1 MPWVFGGEY
10 DQFAALI
17 ERTVDAW
24 LSIGIQP
31 AFVFDGELYRFP
43 VSKITGSS
51 ALPGPSEPVKF
62 PTQVSR
68 VTTSNIY
75 NGQLFFRTST
85 ASRNTPRFLAESRIL
100 PPLCYTTCVQ
110 TLLRLHKLHP
120 TVTLYFAD
128 READAFAVAL
138 AGRLGAYVIAQD
150 SDFVV
155 LNSAGYLG
163 YIPLDDMQWST
174 EPAGMTARQQQQQ
187 QQQQQQ
193 GDDFVPVVK
202 RGLSKRSSTS
212 PRGVVPPDGYVSLS
226 VAVYTPTL
234 LAKSLKMTVTLL
246 PLVGAIVGN
255 DYGSSHQPYLF
266 DRKLTPVQRITHT
279 TTTLASILHKL
290 DRPTRKAGTKAPK
303 NVLDLIRT
311 TVNQMLVRPSATAS
325 GEIDRIVDGIVESA
339 LQYAIPPSEV
349 AGLWPTPN
357 CPIHDA
363 PEQCR
368 IPALVYPD
376 LSDDEGA
383 HEGERGG
390 DGEVPERAQAR
401 HLYLQEYRA
410 GMFDPQLLGIVT
422 TATAWPRVF
431 LEDPDAETAA
441 KAIGRPLRMWTYA
454 ILDEALGIPLIE
466 EEEEEEGEEAADR
479 EDEEGDKTLFNLAVR
494 STDAGSA
501 TGGSV
506 TGRTESLTGLE
517 DEDEDAIIDVI
528 DEDSEGED
536 PLEALKGALNRLR
549 GTTRRGGLP
558 PIPDRE
564 EEDDWGT
571 EGEKDPPRQSVV
583 QEYVRRGARLAP
595 EPIPVLGMAALF
607 EQQKLAWP
615 PSVPHTSTHRPLR
628 LEAQDER
635 LTVLLYAAASYVDT
649 VRALDPSHLFP
660 VLVCRWLVRTA
671 GLKDGST
678 ALLAR
683 WRRSDVW
690 ALLDAFGVGEQTDG
704 LDSGPEEAAF
714 EIDTRSVQ
722 LMSRAL
728 AAIEALK
735 MLVQALGLTPRV
747 PFNVCTFRGSSFH
760 LALASG
766 KLSEPTTGL
775 REAVEDGLE
784 QYFGDEPRKREKK
797 KKKQRTDPKPVQT
810 VGKTGPNASRS
821 GMFSVLADLDNRLT

>member
-1 MPWVFGGEY
+1 M
-10 DQFAALI
+10 
-17 ERTVDAW
+17 
-24 LSIGIQP
+24 
-31 AFVFDGELYRFP
+31 
-43 VSKITGSS
+43 
-51 ALPGPSEPVKF
+51 
-62 PTQVSR
+62 
-68 VTTSNIY
+68 
-75 NGQLFFRTST
+75 
-85 ASRNTPRFLAESRIL
+85 
-100 PPLCYTTCVQ
+100 
-110 TLLRLHKLHP
+110 RLHKLHS
-120 TVTLYFAD
+120 TVTIYFAD

-138 AGRLGAYVIAQD
+138 AGRLGAYVAAQD

-163 YIPLDDMQWST
+163 YIPLDDMQWSN
-174 EPAGMTARQQQQQ
+174 EPAEIIAEH
-187 QQQQQQ
+187 QQQQ

-202 RGLSKRSSTS
+202 RGLSKRSVTS
-212 PRGVVPPDGYVSLS
+212 PRGIIPPAACTSLS
-226 VAVYTPTL
+226 MAVYTPAS

-255 DYGSSHQPYLF
+255 DYGSSHQSYLF
-266 DRKLTPVQRITHT
+266 DRKLTAVQRITYT

-325 GEIDRIVDGIVESA
+325 GEVDRIVDGIVESA

-349 AGLWPTPN
+349 TGLWPTPN

-368 IPALVYPD
+368 IPALVCPD
-376 LSDDEGA
+376 ISDDEG
-383 HEGERGG
+383 EGERGG

-410 GMFDPQLLGIVT
+410 GMFDPQLLNIVT

-454 ILDEALGIPLIE
+454 ILDEALGIPLVE
-466 EEEEEEGEEAADR
+466 EEEEAGR
-479 EDEEGDKTLFNLAVR
+479 EDEEGDEALFNLTAGTR
-494 STDAGSA
+494 SVTD
-501 TGGSV
+501 GSV
-506 TGRTESLTGLE
+506 TGRTESLTELE

-536 PLEALKGALNRLR
+536 PLEALKGALHRLR

-564 EEDDWGT
+564 EEEDWGT
-571 EGEKDPPRQSVV
+571 AGEKDGQAPPRQSVV

-595 EPIPVLGMAALF
+595 EPIPILGIAALF
-607 EQQKLAWP
+607 EQQKLTWP
-615 PSVPHTSTHRPLR
+615 ASVPHTNAHRPLR

-671 GLKDGST
+671 GLKDGSA
-678 ALLAR
+678 ALLGR

-690 ALLDAFGVGEQTDG
+690 ALFDAFGVGEQTDG
-704 LDSGPEEAAF
+704 LDPEAAP
-714 EIDTRSVQ
+714 EVDTRSVQ

-728 AAIEALK
+728 AAIEALT
-735 MLVQALGLTPRV
+735 MLVQALGLTPQV
-747 PFNVCTFRGSSFH
+747 PFNVCTFQGSAFH
-760 LALASG
+760 VALASG
-766 KLSEPTTGL
+766 KLSEPATGL
-775 REAVEDGLE
+775 REAIEDGIE
-784 QYFGDEPRKREKK
+784 QYFGDEPKKREKK
-797 KKKQRTDPKPVQT
+797 KKQKADPKPVQT
-810 VGKTGPNASRS
+810 VGKRGSNASRS
-821 GMFSVLADLDNRLT
+821 GMFSVLADLDNGLT

>member
-1 MPWVFGGEY
+1 M
-10 DQFAALI
+10 
-17 ERTVDAW
+17 
-24 LSIGIQP
+24 
-31 AFVFDGELYRFP
+31 
-43 VSKITGSS
+43 
-51 ALPGPSEPVKF
+51 
-62 PTQVSR
+62 
-68 VTTSNIY
+68 
-75 NGQLFFRTST
+75 
-85 ASRNTPRFLAESRIL
+85 
-100 PPLCYTTCVQ
+100 
-110 TLLRLHKLHP
+110 RLHKLHS

-138 AGRLGAYVIAQD
+138 AGRLGAYVTAQD

-163 YIPLDDMQWST
+163 YIPLDDMQWSS
-174 EPAGMTARQQQQQ
+174 EHADITAEQQH
-187 QQQQQQ
+187 QQQQ

-202 RGLSKRSSTS
+202 RGLSKRSLTS
-212 PRGVVPPDGYVSLS
+212 PRGVAPPPEYVSLS
-226 VAVYTPTL
+226 MAVYTPAS

-255 DYGSSHQPYLF
+255 DYGTSHQSYLF
-266 DRKLTPVQRITHT
+266 DRKLTPVQRITYT

-349 AGLWPTPN
+349 TGLWPTPN

-368 IPALVYPD
+368 IPALVCLD
-376 LSDDEGA
+376 QSDDEGA
-383 HEGERGG
+383 LGGERGG
-390 DGEVPERAQAR
+390 DGEVPARAQAR

-410 GMFDPQLLGIVT
+410 GMFDPQLLTIVT

-466 EEEEEEGEEAADR
+466 EEEEEEEEEDR
-479 EDEEGDKTLFNLAVR
+479 ADEEGDAVLPNLAAR

-501 TGGSV
+501 TNGSV
-506 TGRTESLTGLE
+506 TGRTESLTELE

-528 DEDSEGED
+528 DEDSERED
-536 PLEALKGALNRLR
+536 PLEALKGALQRLR

-564 EEDDWGT
+564 EEEDWGT
-571 EGEKDPPRQSVV
+571 LGEKDDQAPPRQSIVH
-583 QEYVRRGARLAP
+583 EYVRRGARLAP

-615 PSVPHTSTHRPLR
+615 ASVPHTSAHRPLR

-635 LTVLLYAAASYVDT
+635 LTVLLYAAASHVDT

-678 ALLAR
+678 ALLGR

-690 ALLDAFGVGEQTDG
+690 ALLDAFGIGIGEQTDG
-704 LDSGPEEAAF
+704 LDPEEAAL
-714 EIDTRSVQ
+714 EIDTRPVQ
-722 LMSRAL
+722 FMSRAL

-735 MLVQALGLTPRV
+735 MLVQALGLTSRV
-747 PFNVCTFRGSSFH
+747 PFNVCTFRGSTFH

-766 KLSEPTTGL
+766 KLSEPAVDL

-797 KKKQRTDPKPVQT
+797 KKKPKADPKPTQAL
-810 VGKTGPNASRS
+810 GKTGPRS

>member
-1 MPWVFGGEY
+1 M
-10 DQFAALI
+10 
-17 ERTVDAW
+17 
-24 LSIGIQP
+24 
-31 AFVFDGELYRFP
+31 
-43 VSKITGSS
+43 
-51 ALPGPSEPVKF
+51 
-62 PTQVSR
+62 
-68 VTTSNIY
+68 
-75 NGQLFFRTST
+75 
-85 ASRNTPRFLAESRIL
+85 
-100 PPLCYTTCVQ
+100 
-110 TLLRLHKLHP
+110 RLHKLHS
-120 TVTLYFAD
+120 TVTIYFAD

-138 AGRLGAYVIAQD
+138 AGRLGAYVTAQD

-163 YIPLDDMQWST
+163 YIPLDDMQWSS
-174 EPAGMTARQQQQQ
+174 EHAEITAE
-187 QQQQQQ
+187 QQQQQ

-202 RGLSKRSSTS
+202 RGLSKRSLTS
-212 PRGVVPPDGYVSLS
+212 PRGVAPPAAYVSLS
-226 VAVYTPTL
+226 MAVYTPTS

-255 DYGSSHQPYLF
+255 DYGTSHQSYLF
-266 DRKLTPVQRITHT
+266 DRKLTPVQRITYT

-325 GEIDRIVDGIVESA
+325 GEIDRIVDSIVESA

-349 AGLWPTPN
+349 TGLWPTPN
-357 CPIHDA
+357 CPIHDT
-363 PEQCR
+363 PEQCK
-368 IPALVYPD
+368 IPALVFLD

-383 HEGERGG
+383 ADG

-410 GMFDPQLLGIVT
+410 GTFDPQLLTIVT

-466 EEEEEEGEEAADR
+466 EEDEEA
-479 EDEEGDKTLFNLAVR
+479 DEEGDEVLPNLVAR

-501 TGGSV
+501 TNGSV
-506 TGRTESLTGLE
+506 TGRTESLTELE

-528 DEDSEGED
+528 DEDSERED
-536 PLEALKGALNRLR
+536 PLEALKGALQRLR

-564 EEDDWGT
+564 EEEDWGIL
-571 EGEKDPPRQSVV
+571 GEKDDQAPPRQSIV

-615 PSVPHTSTHRPLR
+615 ASVPHTSAHRPLR

-635 LTVLLYAAASYVDT
+635 LTVLLYAAASHIDT
-649 VRALDPSHLFP
+649 VRALDPTYLFP

-671 GLKDGST
+671 RLKDGST
-678 ALLAR
+678 ALLGR

-690 ALLDAFGVGEQTDG
+690 ALLDAFGIGEQTDG
-704 LDSGPEEAAF
+704 LDPEEAAL
-714 EIDTRSVQ
+714 EIDTRPVQ

-728 AAIEALK
+728 AAIEALR
-735 MLVQALGLTPRV
+735 MLVQALGLTSRV
-747 PFNVCTFRGSSFH
+747 PFNVCTFRGSTFH
-760 LALASG
+760 LALTSG
-766 KLSEPTTGL
+766 KLSEPATNL
-775 REAVEDGLE
+775 RQAVEDGLE

-797 KKKQRTDPKPVQT
+797 KKKQKADPKPIQAL
-810 VGKTGPNASRS
+810 GKTGPRS
-821 GMFSVLADLDNRLT
+821 GMFSVLADLDNKLT

>member
-1 MPWVFGGEY
+1 
-10 DQFAALI
+10 
-17 ERTVDAW
+17 
-24 LSIGIQP
+24 
-31 AFVFDGELYRFP
+31 
-43 VSKITGSS
+43 
-51 ALPGPSEPVKF
+51 
-62 PTQVSR
+62 
-68 VTTSNIY
+68 
-75 NGQLFFRTST
+75 
-85 ASRNTPRFLAESRIL
+85 
-100 PPLCYTTCVQ
+100 
-110 TLLRLHKLHP
+110 LRLHKLHS

-138 AGRLGAYVIAQD
+138 AGRLGAYVTAQD

-163 YIPLDDMQWST
+163 YIPLDDMQWSSG
-174 EPAGMTARQQQQQ
+174 PAEIIAE
-187 QQQQQQ
+187 QQQQ

-202 RGLSKRSSTS
+202 RGLSKRSVTS
-212 PRGVVPPDGYVSLS
+212 PRGVIPPAAYMSLS
-226 VAVYTPTL
+226 MAVYTPAS
-234 LAKSLKMTVTLL
+234 LAKSLKVAVTLL

-255 DYGSSHQPYLF
+255 DYGSSHQSHLF
-266 DRKLTPVQRITHT
+266 DRKLTPVQRITYT

-290 DRPTRKAGTKAPK
+290 DQPSRKAGTKAPK

-349 AGLWPTPN
+349 TGLWPTPN

-376 LSDDEGA
+376 ISDDES
-383 HEGERGG
+383 EGERGG

-410 GMFDPQLLGIVT
+410 GMFDPWLLDIVT
-422 TATAWPRVF
+422 TATVWPRVF
-431 LEDPDAETAA
+431 LEDPDTETAA

-454 ILDEALGIPLIE
+454 ILDEALGIPLVDE
-466 EEEEEEGEEAADR
+466 EEVDR
-479 EDEEGDKTLFNLAVR
+479 EDEEGDEALPTFAVR
-494 STDAGSA
+494 SAGARSA
-501 TGGSV
+501 TDGSV
-506 TGRTESLTGLE
+506 TGRTESLTELE

-536 PLEALKGALNRLR
+536 PLEALKGALHRLR

-564 EEDDWGT
+564 EEEDWGT
-571 EGEKDPPRQSVV
+571 AGEKDGQAPPRQSIV

-595 EPIPVLGMAALF
+595 EPIPVLGIAALF

-615 PSVPHTSTHRPLR
+615 ASVPHTSAHRPLR

-635 LTVLLYAAASYVDT
+635 LTVLLYAAASYVDK
-649 VRALDPSHLFP
+649 VRALDPTQLFP

-671 GLKDGST
+671 GLKDGSA
-678 ALLAR
+678 ALLGR
-683 WRRSDVW
+683 WRRSDVR
-690 ALLDAFGVGEQTDG
+690 ALLDAFGIGEQTDG
-704 LDSGPEEAAF
+704 LDPEAAP
-714 EIDTRSVQ
+714 EVDTRSVQ

-735 MLVQALGLTPRV
+735 MLVQALGLTPQV
-747 PFNVCTFRGSSFH
+747 PFNACTFRGSAFH
-760 LALASG
+760 KALASWD
-766 KLSEPTTGL
+766 LLEPATGVWG
-775 REAVEDGLE
+775 AVEDGLE
-784 QYFGDEPRKREKK
+784 QYFGDEPKKREKK
-797 KKKQRTDPKPVQT
+797 KKKKQKTDPKPVRT
-810 VGKTGPNASRS
+810 MGKTGPNASRS